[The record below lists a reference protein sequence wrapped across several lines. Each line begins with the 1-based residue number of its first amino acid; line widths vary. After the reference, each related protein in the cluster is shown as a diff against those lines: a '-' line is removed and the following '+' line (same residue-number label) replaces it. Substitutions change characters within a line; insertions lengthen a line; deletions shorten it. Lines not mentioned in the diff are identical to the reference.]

1 MQYFVV
7 ISTLFLGI
15 LMVGCGSSGSGGD
28 EDDSFIIN
36 GAVGARNKPS
46 LIEFESPAGL
56 GKISAVSAACPTC
69 TGSPTSFTMTL
80 YQAWISANTDCSSP
94 VLIEDH
100 GAAGTVVNLS
110 TSPTLFSG
118 TPAAGSYP
126 CLIIVASDNL
136 KFTVNPTAVA
146 AHVGCID
153 TTTINTHDTYRDGEP
168 DDGAWIDLDGNP
180 IDATGSR
187 AAPGADKV
195 TTFATTDT
203 ASVVAGI
210 GSTPAHMNQVLLL
223 TSPLVVPGSV
233 TLRQNWTDGI
243 DNENDAGIDY
253 CTLEDGSMG
262 FL

>member
-1 MQYFVV
+1 MQHFAV
-7 ISTLFLGI
+7 ISTLFLSI
-15 LMVGCGSSGSGGD
+15 LIAGCGSSGSGGD

-36 GAVGARNKPS
+36 GAVGAKNKTS
-46 LIEFESPAGL
+46 LIEFESPAEL
-56 GKISAVSAACPTC
+56 SKIAMSPACPTC

-110 TSPTLFSG
+110 TSPILFSG

-136 KFTVNPTAVA
+136 KFTVNTTAVT

-153 TTTINTHDTYRDGEP
+153 TTTINVHDTYRHGEP
-168 DDGAWIDLDGNP
+168 DDGTWIDLDGNP

-187 AAPGADKV
+187 AAPGVDKV

-203 ASVVAGI
+203 ATVVAGI

-223 TSPLVVPGSV
+223 TSPMVVPGSV
-233 TLRQNWTDGI
+233 TLQQNWTDGI
-243 DNENDAGIDY
+243 DNENDGPNNY

-262 FL
+262 FI